1 MPSVRSAYPTV
12 ITSIFGLAAGTDE
25 LLGRHPFVR
34 SNDPEAARREV
45 SKIFA
50 PHRMSVVAGPVPFE
64 AAHNHVRLN
73 TLSLNFIR
81 YSPEVV
87 ITAAPSRQY
96 YLIVI
101 PLVGRSRL
109 GYGDQTVENTP
120 GHLAVLNPLMPLRL
134 HFLDCAAH
142 LVVKLDR
149 QELEATLAEFV
160 GHTPVQPIL
169 FDFTA
174 AIPYARCQTLV
185 RLLGVIC
192 ADVAEERSTFASRP
206 GERPTEALLMNMI
219 LQQLP
224 HNYSDRMSR
233 PASRAAPFYVKRV
246 EEFIRL
252 HAPEAIRLK
261 DMVAVS
267 GVSARTL
274 FKGFRQFRGMG
285 PMAYLKM
292 VRLEHVHAELG
303 TERAGRAGKSVTAI
317 ANAWGFE
324 HLGNFAMDY
333 KKRYGVRPSETLRQ
347 RAR

>member
-1 MPSVRSAYPTV
+1 MPPAKSPYSAIISSV
-12 ITSIFGLAAGTDE
+12 FGLVSGADE
-25 LLGRHPFVR
+25 LLNRHPYVR
-34 SNDPEAARREV
+34 TNDAEGARREV

-50 PHRMSVVAGPVPFE
+50 PHRMTPVPGPVPFE
-64 AAHNHVRLN
+64 AVHNHVRLN
-73 TLSLNFIR
+73 TLSLNFIH
-81 YSPEVV
+81 YSPEVI
-87 ITAAPSRQY
+87 ITSAPSRQY
-96 YLIVI
+96 YLIMI
-101 PLVGRSRL
+101 PLTGRSKL

-134 HFLDCAAH
+134 HFIDNAAH
-142 LVVKLDR
+142 FVVKLDR
-149 QELEATLAEFV
+149 QELEATLAEFL

-169 FDFTA
+169 FDFT

-192 ADVAEERSTFASRP
+192 ADVADERNTFASRP
-206 GERPTEALLMNMI
+206 GERPTETLLMNMI

-303 TERAGRAGKSVTAI
+303 TERTGRAGKSVTAI